1 MKSLTNKLSMI
12 TEQEI
17 YRRRDMR
24 DVFTFTID
32 PADAKD
38 FDDAISYLR
47 LENGNYQIGV
57 HIADVTHFVLPGSE
71 IDIVAY
77 EKATSVY
84 LVDEVFPMLPEA
96 LCNDLCSL
104 RPNEEK
110 LCMSIVFD
118 ISPDAHVIKH
128 KVSRTVIK
136 SDCRLSY
143 EQADDLL
150 KDKAV
155 VIVPTIE
162 KELKESLKE
171 LNVLAKQFRQK
182 RIAKGALE
190 LEQEEM
196 RFRLDENKFPIEI
209 YFEQST
215 DAHQLIEEFMLLANR
230 TIATLLAQSVPMVYR
245 VHDLPNKEKMALLK
259 RFTKRRGDAIP
270 ASTIKMLTMRAMA
283 KAVYATHNIGHYGLA
298 FDYYTHFTSP
308 IRRYPDMM
316 VHRLVSIYL
325 LGERKASE
333 LITPY
338 AHYKDVEQVETAC
351 QHCTDMEVAATTAER
366 DSIKYMQVLWLQS
379 FVGQEFDGVISSVTD
394 FGLFVQLNDSHCEG
408 LIPIRTLSPTE
419 HLVYDERNYRLISKP
434 NTRIRRGHFSELP
447 TPIKALEFT
456 LGDKVRV
463 RVVKAD
469 VNRRLVDFELISHEK
484 V

>member
-1 MKSLTNKLSMI
+1 MI

-155 VIVPTIE
+155 AIVPTIE

-259 RFTKRRGDAIP
+259 RFTKRRGDTIP

-283 KAVYATHNIGHYGLA
+283 
-298 FDYYTHFTSP
+298 
-308 IRRYPDMM
+308 
-316 VHRLVSIYL
+316 
-325 LGERKASE
+325 
-333 LITPY
+333 
-338 AHYKDVEQVETAC
+338 
-351 QHCTDMEVAATTAER
+351 
-366 DSIKYMQVLWLQS
+366 
-379 FVGQEFDGVISSVTD
+379 
-394 FGLFVQLNDSHCEG
+394 
-408 LIPIRTLSPTE
+408 
-419 HLVYDERNYRLISKP
+419 
-434 NTRIRRGHFSELP
+434 
-447 TPIKALEFT
+447 
-456 LGDKVRV
+456 
-463 RVVKAD
+463 
-469 VNRRLVDFELISHEK
+469 
-484 V
+484 

>member
-1 MKSLTNKLSMI
+1 
-12 TEQEI
+12 
-17 YRRRDMR
+17 
-24 DVFTFTID
+24 
-32 PADAKD
+32 
-38 FDDAISYLR
+38 
-47 LENGNYQIGV
+47 
-57 HIADVTHFVLPGSE
+57 
-71 IDIVAY
+71 
-77 EKATSVY
+77 
-84 LVDEVFPMLPEA
+84 
-96 LCNDLCSL
+96 
-104 RPNEEK
+104 
-110 LCMSIVFD
+110 
-118 ISPDAHVIKH
+118 
-128 KVSRTVIK
+128 
-136 SDCRLSY
+136 
-143 EQADDLL
+143 
-150 KDKAV
+150 
-155 VIVPTIE
+155 
-162 KELKESLKE
+162 
-171 LNVLAKQFRQK
+171 
-182 RIAKGALE
+182 
-190 LEQEEM
+190 
-196 RFRLDENKFPIEI
+196 
-209 YFEQST
+209 
-215 DAHQLIEEFMLLANR
+215 
-230 TIATLLAQSVPMVYR
+230 
-245 VHDLPNKEKMALLK
+245 
-259 RFTKRRGDAIP
+259 
-270 ASTIKMLTMRAMA
+270 
-283 KAVYATHNIGHYGLA
+283 LA

>member
-1 MKSLTNKLSMI
+1 
-12 TEQEI
+12 
-17 YRRRDMR
+17 
-24 DVFTFTID
+24 
-32 PADAKD
+32 
-38 FDDAISYLR
+38 
-47 LENGNYQIGV
+47 
-57 HIADVTHFVLPGSE
+57 
-71 IDIVAY
+71 
-77 EKATSVY
+77 
-84 LVDEVFPMLPEA
+84 
-96 LCNDLCSL
+96 
-104 RPNEEK
+104 
-110 LCMSIVFD
+110 MSIVFD
-118 ISPDAHVIKH
+118 ISPDAQVLKH

-136 SDCRLSY
+136 SNCRLSY

-150 KDKAV
+150 NGKRADIALS
-155 VIVPTIE
+155 IE
-162 KELKESLKE
+162 EQLRESLKE
-171 LNVLAKQFRQK
+171 LNFLAKQFRQK

-196 RFRLDENKFPIEI
+196 RFRLDENKFPVEI

-230 TIATLLAQSVPMVYR
+230 TIATLLAQYVPMVYR

-270 ASTIKMLTMRAMA
+270 ASTVKMLTMRAMA

-338 AHYKDVEQVETAC
+338 AHYKDIEQVETAC
-351 QHCTDMEVAATTAER
+351 QHCTDMEVTATTAER

-419 HLVYDERNYRLISKP
+419 HLVFDERNFRLISQP
-434 NTRIRRGHFSELP
+434 NKRVRRGHFTELP
-447 TPIKALEFT
+447 TPTKSLEFT
-456 LGDKVRV
+456 LGDNVRV